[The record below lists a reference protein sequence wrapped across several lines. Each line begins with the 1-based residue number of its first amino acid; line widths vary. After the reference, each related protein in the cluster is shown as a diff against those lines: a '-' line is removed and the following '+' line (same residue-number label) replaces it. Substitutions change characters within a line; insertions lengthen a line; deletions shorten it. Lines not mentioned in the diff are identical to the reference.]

1 MSHWR
6 RLVIDSRFR
15 TEDSESHANFRVAL
29 KYPVQLPRGSRM
41 YVDAV
46 QMSHSWTTVISG
58 KNDHLYLE
66 EEIISPFLQTPL
78 RVLVIPHGNYNTAT
92 LRTTLQTVLNHGK
105 SVAGDYTVT
114 LDQDAFAIHL
124 TADPSTERARLYTS
138 SAADR
143 KYLETT
149 IPATYVGNHANELIG
164 HHETETPIEIYTGS
178 SLYMKFA
185 DLSHYKQVFLHAPG
199 LGESSM
205 QLSNG
210 NTDCVRRFVCN
221 TVRGEI
227 ITSELQHSLAPITF
241 SSDTALNVLHFQ
253 LKGSDGE
260 LLPVFGHEVSFELV
274 IVRPGDE

>member
-15 TEDSESHANFRVAL
+15 TEDSESHADFRVAL

-46 QMSHSWTTVISG
+46 QMSHSWTTVISN

-66 EEIISPFLQTPL
+66 EEIISPSLSRPI

-105 SVAGDYTVT
+105 FVQGDYTVT
-114 LDQDAFAIHL
+114 LHQDAFAIHL
-124 TADPSTERARLYTS
+124 TSDPSVAKAKLYTA
-138 SAADR
+138 SATDR
-143 KYLETT
+143 KYLEAH
-149 IPATYVGNHANELIG
+149 IPTTYVGNHANELIG
-164 HHETETPIEIYTGS
+164 HHENPTFPFIYTGS

-221 TVRGEI
+221 TVRGDI
-227 ITSELQHSLAPITF
+227 LTSELQHSLAPITF

>member
-29 KYPVQLPRGSRM
+29 TYPVQLPRGSRM

-46 QMSHSWTTVISG
+46 QMSHSWTTVISN
-58 KNDHLYLE
+58 KNDHLYLQE
-66 EEIISPFLQTPL
+66 TIISPFLSNPL

-92 LRTTLQTVLNHGK
+92 LRTALQSVLNIGK

-124 TADPSTERARLYTS
+124 TAAPSVERARLYTS

-143 KYLETT
+143 KYLAET

-164 HHETETPIEIYTGS
+164 HHPTETPTEIYTGS

-260 LLPVFGHEVSFELV
+260 LLPVFSHEVSFELV
-274 IVRPGDE
+274 IIRPGDE